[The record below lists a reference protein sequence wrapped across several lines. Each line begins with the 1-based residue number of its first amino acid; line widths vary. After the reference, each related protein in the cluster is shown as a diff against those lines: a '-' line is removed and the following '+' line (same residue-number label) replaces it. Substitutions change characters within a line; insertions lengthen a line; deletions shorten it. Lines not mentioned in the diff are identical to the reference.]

1 MWHPRNGSD
10 DRLMQGSLIGIVVG
24 LVVWMTTGEWGWGI
38 GGGIATG
45 IAWDLW
51 RQRPGR
57 GD

>member
-1 MWHPRNGSD
+1 
-10 DRLMQGSLIGIVVG
+10 MQGSLIGIVVG
-24 LVVWMTTGEWGWGI
+24 VAVWAATAEWGWGI
-38 GGGIATG
+38 GVGIGSG